1 MPRIDWVEE
10 RLQNW
15 ARWKIARG
23 GGELGYGGIDLGT
36 ANGGRSGY
44 VTASIPIL
52 ETEASATDD
61 AVNRLV
67 PAGTVLTVHEYYVG
81 PGGHQEKALRLGIS
95 VAAMYARIEKAHQ
108 QLAELFIAQRE
119 QRERQRLERE
129 RVELLQRSRS
139 FPR

>member
-1 MPRIDWVEE
+1 MPRIDWVEA

-15 ARWKIARG
+15 ALWKTARG
-23 GGELGYGGIDLGT
+23 GGNLGCGGTDLGA

-44 VTASIPIL
+44 VTASIPIM
-52 ETEASATDD
+52 EVEASATDD

-67 PAGTVLTVHEYYVG
+67 PAGTVLTVHKYYLG
-81 PGGHQEKALRLGIS
+81 PGGHQDRALSLGIS
-95 VAAMYARIEKAHQ
+95 VAAMYARIEKAHH

-119 QRERQRLERE
+119 ERERRRLERE
-129 RVELLQRSRS
+129 RVEALQRRS

>member
-1 MPRIDWVEE
+1 MPRIEWVEE

-15 ARWKIARG
+15 ARWKIARTG
-23 GGELGYGGIDLGT
+23 GDMGYGSRDLGA

-44 VTASIPIL
+44 ASATIPIM

-81 PGGHQEKALRLGIS
+81 PGGHQDKALRLGIS
-95 VAAMYARIEKAHQ
+95 VAAMYARIDKAHQ

-119 QRERQRLERE
+119 ERERLRIERE
-129 RVELLQRSRS
+129 RVEALQRGS
-139 FPR
+139 FRR